1 MQSTGV
7 KETVKSHFR
16 SNLAWNMIAIVS
28 IIATIL
34 AFYSYRFSYVEP
46 GNGAANF
53 RYNIIMAFF
62 LILIPVFTLV
72 GIKIRWTAIALQII
86 PIVLFLAGTLAV
98 ELTAFWP
105 ASLINY
111 LLVYRFFQRG
121 TSSTSR

>member
-1 MQSTGV
+1 MQSTVV

-16 SNLAWNMIAIVS
+16 SNLAWNMIAITS

-34 AFYSYRFSYVEP
+34 AFYSQRMYYSDP
-46 GNGAANF
+46 INGAATL
-53 RYNIIMAFF
+53 RYYITMSFF
-62 LILIPVFTLV
+62 LLLIPVFTLV
-72 GIKIRWTAIALQII
+72 GIKIRWTAIALQVI
-86 PIVLFLAGTLAV
+86 PIVLFLGGILAFD
-98 ELTAFWP
+98 LIAFWP